1 MKPPKSPL
9 QAAASTLEWW
19 SRSAMLNF
27 MAAGSP
33 PAAVKIGMTTL
44 PRGRDMRAAI
54 VGRMSAVQS
63 SNHERVELLCV
74 ITFADV
80 EYPGREAELRERE
93 LHIEFHH
100 LSRFKPGTR
109 GAEWFT
115 VTPELRARIEEIATR
130 PEALGLPRSVY
141 VPVVARGV

>member
-9 QAAASTLEWW
+9 QAAASTQEWW
-19 SRSAMLNF
+19 SRSAVLYF
-27 MAAGSP
+27 MAAESP
-33 PAAVKIGMTTL
+33 PAAVNIGLTTL

-54 VGRMSAVQS
+54 IGRMSAVQS
-63 SNHERVELLCV
+63 SNHERVELLGV

-93 LHIEFHH
+93 LHLEFHH

-109 GAEWFT
+109 GGEWFT
-115 VTPELRARIEEIATR
+115 AAPELLAKIEEIATR
-130 PEALGLPRSVY
+130 PDALGLPRFVC